1 MSSDLVRFLAELKR
15 EVRLEKLSG
24 VEEPVNFA
32 TSLVEAVGVLDS
44 CSLDRN
50 RLASSL
56 SLSVAEVKTGLSRIV
71 GTFTVGEA
79 RVDKCSL

>member
-24 VEEPVNFA
+24 VKEPVNFA
-32 TSLVEAVGVLDS
+32 TALVEAVGVLDS

-50 RLASSL
+50 RLISSL

>member
-24 VEEPVNFA
+24 VKEPVNFA
-32 TSLVEAVGVLDS
+32 TALVEAVGVLDS
-44 CSLDRN
+44 YSLDRN

-56 SLSVAEVKTGLSRIV
+56 TLSVAEVKTGLSRIV